1 LNGYACWIVAWLGL
15 NHALSTGT
23 WYLGLTYFSFPI
35 PTPFYVVSIAL
46 ATLTTLAVLFVLFQ
60 RWRETRGMLPWNG
73 IIAYLTTLYL
83 WVIFVR
89 VNPLVLA
96 VVPTFHSLQ
105 YLAVVWR
112 YQINAGSQS
121 HRTAR
126 PSIVNR
132 VLPAGMWSKLAIFIG
147 VGVFL
152 GFLGFMGVPR
162 FIDSVLP
169 YDKRVFGPSLFLFM
183 FYIFI
188 NVHHYFLDN
197 VMWRRGNPDVQQYIF
212 AAPNTAAR

>member
-1 LNGYACWIVAWLGL
+1 MA
-15 NHALSTGT
+15 S
-23 WYLGLTYFSFPI
+23 
-35 PTPFYVVSIAL
+35 
-46 ATLTTLAVLFVLFQ
+46 
-60 RWRETRGMLPWNG
+60 RR
-73 IIAYLTTLYL
+73 
-83 WVIFVR
+83 
-89 VNPLVLA
+89 
-96 VVPTFHSLQ
+96 
-105 YLAVVWR
+105 
-112 YQINAGSQS
+112 
-121 HRTAR
+121 
-126 PSIVNR
+126 SIVNR

-169 YDKRVFGPSLFLFM
+169 YDKRVLGPSLFLFM